1 MKKTLTNNRQGGI
14 IKKNKRGEIK
24 MKKFRIALQ
33 LFCDYDVEA
42 KTEEEAIEKAKEWFS
57 ECDPEIVDFFELT
70 DEEEP

>member
-1 MKKTLTNNRQGGI
+1 
-14 IKKNKRGEIK
+14 

-42 KTEEEAIEKAKEWFS
+42 KTEEEAIEKAKDWFS

-70 DEEEP
+70 DEEQTTK

>member
-1 MKKTLTNNRQGGI
+1 
-14 IKKNKRGEIK
+14 

-42 KTEEEAIEKAKEWFS
+42 ETEEEAIEKAKDWFA